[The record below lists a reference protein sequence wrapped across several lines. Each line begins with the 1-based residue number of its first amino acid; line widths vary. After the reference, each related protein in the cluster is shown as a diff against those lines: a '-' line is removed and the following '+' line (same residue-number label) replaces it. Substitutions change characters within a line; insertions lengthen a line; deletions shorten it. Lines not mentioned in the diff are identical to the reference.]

1 MTHVTRRDILK
12 GAVGGGAAAVLGSTL
27 LRGSRGFGAEP
38 GGKRPNVLLIL
49 ADDLRPQLGCYG
61 ERQMVTPNIDKL
73 AAEGVVFKRTFCQQ
87 PLCGP
92 SRASFLTGL
101 RPDTSK
107 VWDNFTPARKQAPDV
122 VTLPQH
128 FKNNG
133 YHTQA
138 VGKVSHT
145 HGEVTEDEPSWS
157 VPHWQVKA
165 SMRYADP
172 ALREEYERR
181 RAEGTMGSV
190 RLGPRFERADVPD
203 NAYADGMV
211 ADRAVEV
218 LREIKDK
225 TFFLAVG
232 FKKPHRPYAAPAKY
246 WDLYDPKK
254 IKLPSNS
261 ELPANVPEIA
271 LKESGGEDDEE
282 DAEKKTDEPAAPAKA
297 ARPMRPKEQRE
308 HLHGYFACVSFV
320 DALVGK
326 IVAELDKLGLR
337 ENTIVVVTS
346 DHGFH
351 IGENGQ
357 RAKSTLFTPSLHVP
371 LVIRPA
377 DASMAGRRTGA
388 IIELVDLYPSL
399 CDLCGVTPPPHL
411 EGTSFKPV
419 MQEPDREWKQFA
431 ISQTPREEGK
441 VMGYSMRTDR
451 YRFNRWQWLDGS
463 RVEYEL
469 YDQRKD
475 PGETVNIAGE
485 NADLVKRLEKM
496 LSAGWRSAAPA

>member
-1 MTHVTRRDILK
+1 
-12 GAVGGGAAAVLGSTL
+12 
-27 LRGSRGFGAEP
+27 
-38 GGKRPNVLLIL
+38 
-49 ADDLRPQLGCYG
+49 
-61 ERQMVTPNIDKL
+61 MVTPNIDRI
-73 AAEGVVFKRTFCQQ
+73 ASEGVVFKRTFCQQ

-92 SRASFLTGL
+92 SRSSFLTGL

-107 VWDNFTPARKQAPDV
+107 IWDNYTPVRKQVPDV

-138 VGKVSHT
+138 VGKISHT

-165 SMRYADP
+165 SMRYASEE
-172 ALREEYERR
+172 LRKQYEER
-181 RAEGTMGSV
+181 RAEGIMGSV
-190 RLGPRFERADVPD
+190 RLGPRFEKADVPD

-218 LREIKDK
+218 LKEIAEKN
-225 TFFLAVG
+225 FFLAVG

-254 IKLPSNS
+254 IKLPPNS
-261 ELPANVPEIA
+261 ELPLNVPEIA
-271 LKESGGEDDEE
+271 LKDSGGEGEDDEDDNE
-282 DAEKKTDEPAAPAKA
+282 EEKN
-297 ARPMRPKEQRE
+297 ARGMRPKEQRT
-308 HLHGYFACVSFV
+308 HLHGYYSCVSFV

-326 IVAELDKLGLR
+326 IVGELDRLGLR
-337 ENTIVVVTS
+337 ENTVVVVTS

-371 LVIRPA
+371 LVIRTP
-377 DASMAGRRTGA
+377 DASMAGRRTPA
-388 IIELVDLYPSL
+388 LTELVDLYPSL
-399 CDLCGVTPPPHL
+399 CDLCGLTPPPHV

-419 MQEPDREWKQFA
+419 MQDPDREWKQFA
-431 ISQTPREEGK
+431 LSQTPREEGK

-451 YRFNRWQWLDGS
+451 YRFNKWQWLDGS

-485 NADLVKRLEKM
+485 NAELVRRLDKT

>member
-1 MTHVTRRDILK
+1 MRIMGQLSRRDMIR
-12 GAVGGGAAAVLGSTL
+12 GALGGGAAAMLGATL
-27 LRGSRGFGAEP
+27 MRPSRCWGAAAP
-38 GGKRPNVLLIL
+38 GKRPNVLFIL

-61 ERQMVTPNIDKL
+61 ERQTVTPNIDRL
-73 AAEGVVFKRTFCQQ
+73 ASEGVVFKRTFCQQ

-92 SRASFLTGL
+92 SRSSFLTGL
-101 RPDTSK
+101 RPDTSRI
-107 VWDNFTPARKQAPDV
+107 WDNYTPVRKQVPDI

-128 FKNNG
+128 FKNSG

-138 VGKVSHT
+138 VGKISHT
-145 HGEVTEDEPSWS
+145 HGEVQEDEASWS
-157 VPHWQVKA
+157 APHWQVKA

-190 RLGPRFERADVPD
+190 RLGPRFEKADVPD

-211 ADRAVEV
+211 ADHAVEV
-218 LREIKDK
+218 LKGIKEK
-225 TFFLAVG
+225 NFFLAVG

-254 IKLPSNS
+254 IKLPANT

-271 LKESGGEDDEE
+271 LKESGDEDDDE
-282 DAEKKTDEPAAPAKA
+282 DAAKKTDKPEAATKA
-297 ARPMRPKEQRE
+297 SRPMRPKELRE
-308 HLHGYFACVSFV
+308 NLHGYFSCVSSV

-326 IVAELDKLGLR
+326 IVGELDRLGLR
-337 ENTIVVVTS
+337 ENTVVVVTS

-371 LVIRPA
+371 LVIRTP

-388 IIELVDLYPSL
+388 LTELIDLYPSL
-399 CDLCGVTPPPHL
+399 CDL
-411 EGTSFKPV
+411 
-419 MQEPDREWKQFA
+419 
-431 ISQTPREEGK
+431 
-441 VMGYSMRTDR
+441 
-451 YRFNRWQWLDGS
+451 
-463 RVEYEL
+463 
-469 YDQRKD
+469 
-475 PGETVNIAGE
+475 
-485 NADLVKRLEKM
+485 
-496 LSAGWRSAAPA
+496 